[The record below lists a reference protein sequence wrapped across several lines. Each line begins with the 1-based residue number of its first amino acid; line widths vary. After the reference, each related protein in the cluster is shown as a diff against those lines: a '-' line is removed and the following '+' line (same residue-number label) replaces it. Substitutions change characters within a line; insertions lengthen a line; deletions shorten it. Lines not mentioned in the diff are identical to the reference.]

1 MKSVLLIG
9 LCRFGRHMAQKL
21 QELHHEVL
29 AVDKEEQRVNDAL
42 PYVTNAQIGD
52 ATNEAFIASLGV
64 RNFDL
69 CVVAIGDDF
78 QSSLEATALLKE
90 NGAPFVVSRAARDV
104 HAKFLLRNGAD
115 DVIYPERQ
123 MASWAAV
130 RYSSGHIFDYV
141 ELTPEYSIFE
151 TAVPESWVGK
161 TVVDLEVRQKY
172 RINILAIQRGG
183 KLEPLPGPG
192 HCFQAHETMFIL
204 GDNRD
209 MKKFLRL
216 S

>member
-1 MKSVLLIG
+1 MPLQYGGLI
-9 LCRFGRHMAQKL
+9 L
-21 QELHHEVL
+21 QREGKVFFHQSGTFL
-29 AVDKEEQRVNDAL
+29 R
-42 PYVTNAQIGD
+42 TGD
-52 ATNEAFIASLGV
+52 FV
-64 RNFDL
+64 
-69 CVVAIGDDF
+69 CF
-78 QSSLEATALLKE
+78 QTAK
-90 NGAPFVVSRAARDV
+90 
-104 HAKFLLRNGAD
+104 
-115 DVIYPERQ
+115 
-123 MASWAAV
+123 
-130 RYSSGHIFDYV
+130 
-141 ELTPEYSIFE
+141 
-151 TAVPESWVGK
+151 PESWVGK

>member
-9 LCRFGRHMAQKL
+9 LGRFGRHMAQKL

-52 ATNEAFIASLGV
+52 ATNEQFVASLG
-64 RNFDL
+64 
-69 CVVAIGDDF
+69 
-78 QSSLEATALLKE
+78 
-90 NGAPFVVSRAARDV
+90 SRAARDV

>member
-1 MKSVLLIG
+1 M
-9 LCRFGRHMAQKL
+9 
-21 QELHHEVL
+21 
-29 AVDKEEQRVNDAL
+29 
-42 PYVTNAQIGD
+42 
-52 ATNEAFIASLGV
+52 
-64 RNFDL
+64 
-69 CVVAIGDDF
+69 
-78 QSSLEATALLKE
+78 LKE

-209 MKKFLRL
+209 MKKFKAVINAPAAPFGAAGLFAEPAGYL
-216 S
+216 SSRGKSSFRASFSAGPPLAKSKRCSRPYQSSRRNVFCLCSM